1 MKTVAL
7 VAGLLAFSSTA
18 LAGDFEALVAD
29 RMAVER
35 VYHEHRTGTK
45 RPFEEAMPFDLV
57 ERLVRTDL
65 KKQFALK
72 RSYRVEITDALVEAE
87 IARINTTTR
96 APEILAEI
104 KAALGNDA
112 ARFARSMARPIVV
125 ERELR
130 RRFENDDALHAP
142 QRRASERVREATR
155 AAAKNGVE
163 AQIGALRANKA
174 GSFSEF
180 TWQLTPRQE
189 SETGN
194 QSRAERD
201 GLPKEA
207 RRDAAEAASKPET
220 GALPQTKAVAR
231 SGAYSIEATA
241 QIAQTLTPPA
251 EARDRKLYFHD
262 LDPELQNVLRAQLQ
276 KAGDV
281 SAVIETPG
289 AFLLFIA
296 KEKSATTLNACSLSI
311 PKRSY
316 EEWLAQQPD
325 ESP

>member
-1 MKTVAL
+1 MKAAAL

-29 RMAVER
+29 RAAVER

-45 RPFEEAMPFDLV
+45 PPFEEAMPFDLV

-65 KKQFALK
+65 KKEFALK
-72 RSYRVEITDALVEAE
+72 RSYRVEISDALVEAE
-87 IARINTTTR
+87 VTRINTTTR
-96 APEILAEI
+96 APEMLAEI

-130 RRFENDDALHAP
+130 RRFENDDALHAS
-142 QRRASERVREATR
+142 QRRASEQAREATR
-155 AAAKNGVE
+155 TAAHEGVE
-163 AQIGALRANKA
+163 AQVAALRANK
-174 GSFSEF
+174 GGGVNEV

-189 SETGN
+189 AGNSEPGTRN
-194 QSRAERD
+194 AEI
-201 GLPKEA
+201 
-207 RRDAAEAASKPET
+207 AAQP
-220 GALPQTKAVAR
+220 PQTKAVTK

-241 QIAQTLTPPA
+241 QIAQALKPSA
-251 EARDRKLYFHD
+251 EERERKLYFDD
-262 LDPELQNVLRAQLQ
+262 LDPELQKVLRAQLQ

-281 SAVIETPG
+281 SAVIETPS
-289 AFLLFIA
+289 AFLLFLA

-316 EEWLAQQPD
+316 EEWLAEQPD